1 MKPPQNDKLQYHT
14 PPLPSKSQQKSE
26 AKSRTHRLAMPSP
39 SLRLAVVGAG
49 AAGLVAARELR
60 REGHSPVVFER
71 AASVGGT
78 WLYDAAP
85 ATSDPLAAGAAHS
98 SLYASLRTNLPR
110 EVMGFLDFPFASSAA
125 EAGGGGDT
133 RRFPG
138 HDEVLRYL
146 EEFARR
152 FDLYGL
158 VRFGTEVVRVRRD
171 GGGGGGRWAVTSRKI
186 GEKGRREEEEEV
198 YDAIVVCNGHYTE
211 PRVAHIP
218 GVEAWPGKQMH
229 SHNYRVPEPFH
240 DQVVIII
247 GASASAVDISRDLAG
262 VAKEVHI
269 ADRSAPACTCKR
281 QPGYDNMWLHS
292 MIDHAQEDGCVV
304 FQDGSSIKADVIMH
318 CTGYLYDFPF
328 LEDDSAITVDDNC
341 VDPLYKHVFPPE
353 VAPHLS
359 FIGLPWKVIPFP
371 LFELQSKWVAGVLS
385 GRVKLPSREEMME
398 DVKAFHSKMEARGW
412 PKRYAH
418 NFSDCQFEYDDWLA
432 EQCGH
437 PPIEQWRK
445 LMYAANSENK
455 AARPESYRDEWDDD
469 HLVAEAAE
477 DFKKYL

>member
-1 MKPPQNDKLQYHT
+1 
-14 PPLPSKSQQKSE
+14 
-26 AKSRTHRLAMPSP
+26 MPSP

-171 GGGGGGRWAVTSRKI
+171 GGGGASLSTTSTEGTRWAWPPWRGPGPPRCRHGLGGAAIMWSRL
-186 GEKGRREEEEEV
+186 GGLDPHPCGR
-198 YDAIVVCNGHYTE
+198 G
-211 PRVAHIP
+211 
-218 GVEAWPGKQMH
+218 GG
-229 SHNYRVPEPFH
+229 
-240 DQVVIII
+240 
-247 GASASAVDISRDLAG
+247 
-262 VAKEVHI
+262 I
-269 ADRSAPACTCKR
+269 AR
-281 QPGYDNMWLHS
+281 
-292 MIDHAQEDGCVV
+292 
-304 FQDGSSIKADVIMH
+304 
-318 CTGYLYDFPF
+318 
-328 LEDDSAITVDDNC
+328 
-341 VDPLYKHVFPPE
+341 
-353 VAPHLS
+353 
-359 FIGLPWKVIPFP
+359 
-371 LFELQSKWVAGVLS
+371 
-385 GRVKLPSREEMME
+385 PSR
-398 DVKAFHSKMEARGW
+398 
-412 PKRYAH
+412 
-418 NFSDCQFEYDDWLA
+418 
-432 EQCGH
+432 
-437 PPIEQWRK
+437 
-445 LMYAANSENK
+445 
-455 AARPESYRDEWDDD
+455 
-469 HLVAEAAE
+469 
-477 DFKKYL
+477 

>member
-1 MKPPQNDKLQYHT
+1 
-14 PPLPSKSQQKSE
+14 
-26 AKSRTHRLAMPSP
+26 MPSP

-218 GVEAWPGKQMH
+218 GNLLVTSK
-229 SHNYRVPEPFH
+229 
-240 DQVVIII
+240 
-247 GASASAVDISRDLAG
+247 
-262 VAKEVHI
+262 VAIYSILLELLLIMDRFKELNNLVLRTV
-269 ADRSAPACTCKR
+269 ANVWLQCCDRR
-281 QPGYDNMWLHS
+281 
-292 MIDHAQEDGCVV
+292 IQEG
-304 FQDGSSIKADVIMH
+304 
-318 CTGYLYDFPF
+318 
-328 LEDDSAITVDDNC
+328 
-341 VDPLYKHVFPPE
+341 
-353 VAPHLS
+353 
-359 FIGLPWKVIPFP
+359 
-371 LFELQSKWVAGVLS
+371 
-385 GRVKLPSREEMME
+385 
-398 DVKAFHSKMEARGW
+398 
-412 PKRYAH
+412 
-418 NFSDCQFEYDDWLA
+418 
-432 EQCGH
+432 
-437 PPIEQWRK
+437 
-445 LMYAANSENK
+445 
-455 AARPESYRDEWDDD
+455 
-469 HLVAEAAE
+469 
-477 DFKKYL
+477 